1 MFYKYLFAFLFF
13 ANGVSFA
20 QQKSIPRNELYQ
32 YEGTY
37 DFGNEHRLTLGIFD
51 ELNQSLAYLDLKTL
65 KVGLLISTLPNKF
78 RDMNDSTKTFNF
90 NFKNN
95 QVDGLEIVEN
105 TTKFLGKKITPYHVE
120 SISFKSGKN
129 LIKGDLYLPKGEGKH
144 PVVVFVHGSGP
155 STRGVGFF
163 TTFFLQLG
171 IGVLTYDKQGAGASN
186 GDWETASLDE
196 LANDLLAGVDF
207 LKTRKNIEPHKI
219 GIMGNSQGGWT
230 GSIAASK
237 IKDLAFLVMRVGAG
251 ENVFNTISYEY
262 KNSLLADNFTSTEIN
277 EIMEMYHAN
286 WKMAAEGK
294 TWEEGNEQIKSY
306 KNKVWFKRVYP
317 QERTKTT
324 SSLKWWVWLQKNL
337 QYDSYNYLQHIKAP
351 TLWLMG
357 EKDCNVN
364 SQIGLPRIK
373 KALQLA
379 KNKDFEVDIIPNM
392 AHNGMI
398 AKNGF
403 YNEPLSFE
411 YAAGFWERLEKW
423 LIDRKIGK
431 K

>member
-1 MFYKYLFAFLFF
+1 MLYKYLFALLFF
-13 ANGVSFA
+13 VNEVSYA
-20 QQKSIPRNELYQ
+20 QQKLIPRNELYQ

-37 DFGNEHRLTLGIFD
+37 DFGNERRLTLGIFD
-51 ELNQSLAYLDLKTL
+51 ELNQSLVYLDLKTL

-105 TTKFLGKKITPYHVE
+105 TTKFLGKKITPHHVE
-120 SISFKSGKN
+120 SISFQSGKN

-144 PVVVFVHGSGP
+144 PVVVFAHGSGP

-171 IGVLTYDKQGAGASN
+171 IGVLTYDKQGAGESN

-207 LKTRKNIEPHKI
+207 LRTRKNIEPNKI

-237 IKDLAFLVMRVGAG
+237 TKDLAFLVMRVGAG
-251 ENVFNTISYEY
+251 ENVFNTISHEY

-277 EIMEMYHAN
+277 EIMKMYHAS

-294 TWEEGNEQIKSY
+294 TWEEGNEQISSY

-317 QERTKTT
+317 QERTKTL
-324 SSLKWWVWLQKNL
+324 SAQKWWIWLSKNL
-337 QYDSYNYLQHIKAP
+337 NYDSYDYLQQIKTP

-364 SQIGLPRIK
+364 SQIGLSRIK

-423 LIDRKIGK
+423 LINRKIGK